1 MICVVL
7 QSACNTE
14 VDKSNN
20 SRYLI
25 TGTGYYYIHGALH
38 MFIGSDAQG
47 GVRCLRLVRGRDF
60 NVGRVGILVV
70 DY

>member
-1 MICVVL
+1 
-7 QSACNTE
+7 
-14 VDKSNN
+14 
-20 SRYLI
+20 
-25 TGTGYYYIHGALH
+25 

>member
-1 MICVVL
+1 VICVVL

-47 GVRCLRLVRGRDF
+47 GGEMPSVSAWPRF
-60 NVGRVGILVV
+60 
-70 DY
+70 

>member
-1 MICVVL
+1 ML
-7 QSACNTE
+7 
-14 VDKSNN
+14 K
-20 SRYLI
+20 
-25 TGTGYYYIHGALH
+25 
-38 MFIGSDAQG
+38 G